1 MMLDRAGIEKLVPHT
16 GTMCLLDE
24 VEEFDAV
31 RIVCISMRHGVPD
44 NPLRRDGRLSAVH
57 AIEFAGQAAAVHG
70 ALAAPSLSGSRRG
83 LLVSVRSCR
92 LYVKA
97 LDAARD
103 PLRIEARLIAT
114 AQSLT
119 SYEFAVSSASVR
131 LADGRLGVF
140 META

>member
-1 MMLDRAGIEKLVPHT
+1 MRLDRPGIEKLVPHA
-16 GTMCLLDE
+16 GAMCLLDE
-24 VEEFDAV
+24 VEDFDAT
-31 RIVCISMRHGVPD
+31 RIVCLSMRHTFPD

-70 ALAAPSLSGSRRG
+70 ALAVPSLSGSRMG
-83 LLVSVRSCR
+83 MLVSVRSCR
-92 LYVKA
+92 LYVEA

-103 PLRIEARLIAT
+103 PLRIEVRLIAT

-119 SYEFAVSSASVR
+119 SYEFAVSSANAR